1 MKRADEQCE
10 ERQGNRETRGREIQ
24 IESGRV
30 ALWWQ
35 KFENTITAEAANEW
49 GGERERERGGR
60 REGHHC
66 RLSVVTGL
74 CCKRLCM
81 PVCVCDWV
89 WVRLAGGFCNCLT
102 VVMWLAARWWHSVSL
117 PGLPVCLFPYA
128 TDCSSD
134 YLSLFFSLTPLFP
147 SLFLPLCPVLLVIF
161 HMQFL
166 EIFRIRNICRHGK
179 ETCRLQQHQA

>member
-1 MKRADEQCE
+1 MMAKIRKYDNCGSCE
-10 ERQGNRETRGREIQ
+10 RVRER
-24 IESGRV
+24 
-30 ALWWQ
+30 
-35 KFENTITAEAANEW
+35 
-49 GGERERERGGR
+49 ERERERGGR

-81 PVCVCDWV
+81 PACVC
-89 WVRLAGGFCNCLT
+89 LTGCEGGLQ
-102 VVMWLAARWWHSVSL
+102 AAFVIASQLSCGPQLVDGIQSVC
-117 PGLPVCLFPYA
+117 PVCLSVCFPMRL
-128 TDCSSD
+128 TVRLPTSHSPS
-134 YLSLFFSLTPLFP
+134 LSLPSFP
-147 SLFLPLCPVLLVIF
+147 SLFLPLCPVLFVIF